1 MGNATLRI
9 SIYVW
14 FGTQYTSNQQTNKPR
29 SLAKNQTDR
38 RPGRYRQKTL
48 ESLRESALQE
58 LAQLRR
64 CFELGDGFEFLE
76 G

>member
-1 MGNATLRI
+1 MGNITLRI

-14 FGTQYTSNQQTNKPR
+14 FGRQCTSNQQTNKAR
-29 SLAKNQTDR
+29 NLAKNQTDR

-48 ESLRESALQE
+48 ESLRESDLQE
-58 LAQLRR
+58 LAQFRR
-64 CFELGDGFEFLE
+64 RFELGDGFEFLE